1 MRLLII
7 LLLLLPCAVWSQLPA
22 AEPESVGISSDRL
35 ARLDPFVQKYIDE
48 GRLNGTVGII
58 LRDGKIV
65 YHKAYGQSNM
75 EKKSV
80 MQKDHIFRIASM
92 TKPIVS
98 VAVMMLWEEGKFSLD
113 DPISK
118 FIPAF
123 KKTQVLD
130 RYNPKDTTF
139 TTLPAKREITIRH
152 LLAHTSGIGYAQI
165 GSPYANA
172 IYKKY
177 NINGGIGT
185 PHLSLKQVIPRIA
198 ELPLF
203 NQPGEKFLYGLNTDV
218 LGYLVEVI
226 SGMPLDTFLRQRIFE
241 PLGMK
246 DTYFYLPAEKQSRL
260 VKLYKQ
266 DDNGKISPYNG
277 SLSVEGDPDYPLA
290 KNGEYF
296 SGGAGLSSTAYDYA
310 LFCQMLI
317 NGGTLNNKRLLSPH
331 TIELMTTNQIG
342 KFLMWDNAD
351 EIRQFG
357 LGFGLYLEKAK
368 AALPIG
374 EGSYTWGGMF
384 ATHFWI
390 DPKNKLV
397 VVFLRNLWPTQDWDF
412 EDRIKPVIYQA
423 LSN

>member
-1 MRLLII
+1 
-7 LLLLLPCAVWSQLPA
+7 
-22 AEPESVGISSDRL
+22 
-35 ARLDPFVQKYIDE
+35 
-48 GRLNGTVGII
+48 
-58 LRDGKIV
+58 
-65 YHKAYGQSNM
+65 M
-75 EKKSV
+75 EKKTV
-80 MQKDHIFRIASM
+80 MQKDQIFRIASM

-123 KKTQVLD
+123 KKTEVLD
-130 RYNPKDTTF
+130 RFNPKDTTF
-139 TTLPAKREITIRH
+139 TTLPAKREITFRH
-152 LLAHTSGIGYAQI
+152 LLSHTSGIGYAQI
-165 GSPYANA
+165 GSPFANA

-177 NINGGIGT
+177 NIPVGFGAPGMT
-185 PHLSLKQVIPRIA
+185 LKQVIPRIA

-226 SGMPLDTFLRQRIFE
+226 SGMPLDKFLQQRIFE

-246 DTYFYLPAEKQSRL
+246 DSYFYLPAEKQSRL

-266 DDNGKISPYNG
+266 DDDGKLSPYTGN
-277 SLSVEGDPDYPLA
+277 LSAVSDPDYPLV

-317 NGGTLNNKRLLSPH
+317 NGGILNDKRLLSPH

-342 KFLMWDNAD
+342 NFLMWDNPG

-368 AALPIG
+368 IALPVG
-374 EGSYTWGGMF
+374 MGSYTWGGMF

-397 VVFLRNLWPTQDWDF
+397 AIFMRNVWPCQDWDF
-412 EDRIKPVIYQA
+412 EDRVKPVIYQA

>member
-1 MRLLII
+1 MRLLLI
-7 LLLLLPCAVWSQLPA
+7 LLFLPFALSAQLPV
-22 AEPESVGISSDRL
+22 AEPGAMGISLERL
-35 ARLDPFVQKYIDE
+35 TRLDRFVQKYVDD
-48 GRLNGTVGII
+48 GRLNGATGIV
-58 LRDGKIV
+58 LRDGKII
-65 YHKAYGQSNM
+65 YHKAFGYSNI
-75 EKKSV
+75 EKKIP
-80 MQKDHIFRIASM
+80 MQKDQIFRIASM

-113 DPISK
+113 DPISN

-130 RYNPKDTTF
+130 KYNPKDTSF

-152 LLAHTSGIGYAQI
+152 LLSHTSGIGYPQI
-165 GSPYANA
+165 GSPYAVA

-185 PHLSLKQVIPRIA
+185 ANGPLKQMIPKIA

-218 LGYLVEVI
+218 LGYLVELV
-226 SGMPLDTFLRQRIFE
+226 SGMPLDKFLQEKIFA

-246 DTYFYLPAEKQSRL
+246 DSYFYLPAEKYSRL

-266 DDNGKISPYNG
+266 NDNGKILPYDEN
-277 SLSVEGDPDYPLA
+277 LSVGGSTDFPLN

-317 NGGTLNNKRLLSPH
+317 NGGVLNNARILSPH
-331 TIELMTTNQIG
+331 TISLMTTNQIG
-342 KFLMWDNAD
+342 NFLMWDNPG

-368 AALPIG
+368 PVLPVG

-397 VVFLRNLWPTQDWDF
+397 VVFMRNVWPTQDWDF
-412 EDRIKPVIYQA
+412 EDRVKPVIYQA
-423 LSN
+423 LTN

>member
-1 MRLLII
+1 MRLFI
-7 LLLLLPCAVWSQLPA
+7 LLLLLPYTVWSQLPTSD
-22 AEPESVGISSDRL
+22 PESVGVSSERL
-35 ARLDPFVQKYIDE
+35 VRLDQFVQKYIDE
-48 GRLNGTVGII
+48 GRLNGTTGII
-58 LRDGKIV
+58 LRDGKII
-65 YHKAYGQSNM
+65 YHKAFGQSDM
-75 EKKSV
+75 ETKAA
-80 MQKDHIFRIASM
+80 MQKDQIFRIASM

-123 KKTQVLD
+123 KKTRVLD

-152 LLAHTSGIGYAQI
+152 LLSHTSGIGYAQI
-165 GSPYANA
+165 GTPYAIA

-185 PHLSLKQVIPRIA
+185 PNGPLKQVIPRLA

-218 LGYLVEVI
+218 LGYLVEVV
-226 SGMPLDTFLRQRIFE
+226 SGLTLDRFLQQRLFE

-246 DTYFYLPAEKQSRL
+246 DTYFYLPTEKQSRL
-260 VKLYKQ
+260 TKLYKQ
-266 DDNGKISPYNG
+266 DDNGNISPYNER
-277 SLSVEGDPDYPLA
+277 LSVDGDPNFPLA
-290 KNGEYF
+290 KNGQYF

-310 LFCQMLI
+310 LFCQMMI
-317 NGGTLNNKRLLSPH
+317 NGGSLHNKRILSPH
-331 TIELMTTNQIG
+331 TIGLMTTNQIG

-357 LGFGLYLEKAK
+357 LGFGLYLEKSSSI
-368 AALPIG
+368 LPVGI
-374 EGSYTWGGMF
+374 GSYTWGGMF

-397 VVFLRNLWPTQDWDF
+397 VVFMRNLWPTLDWDF

-423 LSN
+423 LIN

>member
-1 MRLLII
+1 MRLLI
-7 LLLLLPCAVWSQLPA
+7 LLLLLPCVVLAQLPMSD
-22 AEPESVGISSDRL
+22 PESVGVSTERL
-35 ARLDPFVQKYIDE
+35 GRLDKFVQKYIDE
-48 GRLNGTVGII
+48 GRLNGTTGII
-58 LRDGKIV
+58 LRDGKII
-65 YHKAYGQSNM
+65 YHKAFGQSNV
-75 EKKSV
+75 ETKAA
-80 MQKDHIFRIASM
+80 MQKDQIFRIASM

-98 VAVMMLWEEGKFSLD
+98 VAVMMLWEEGKFALD

-123 KKTQVLD
+123 SKTQVLD
-130 RYNPKDTTF
+130 KYNAKDTTF
-139 TTLPAKREITIRH
+139 TIIPARREITIRH
-152 LLAHTSGIGYAQI
+152 LLSHTSGIGYPQI

-177 NINGGIGT
+177 KINGGIGT
-185 PHLSLKQVIPRIA
+185 PNSSLKDMIPRLA

-218 LGYLVEVI
+218 LGYLVELV
-226 SGMPLDTFLRQRIFE
+226 SGLTLDKFLQQRIFE

-246 DTYFYLPAEKQSRL
+246 DTYFYLPTEKQSRL
-260 VKLYKQ
+260 VRLYKQ
-266 DDNGKISPYNG
+266 ADNGKISPY
-277 SLSVEGDPDYPLA
+277 SDVLSVDGDPNYPLA
-290 KNGEYF
+290 KNGQYF

-317 NGGTLNNKRLLSPH
+317 NGGTLNDKRLLSPH

-342 KFLMWDNAD
+342 KFLMWDNPD

-357 LGFGLYLEKAK
+357 LGFGLYGEKAK

-374 EGSYTWGGMF
+374 LGSYTWGGMF

-397 VVFLRNLWPTQDWDF
+397 VVFMRNIWPTQDWDF

-423 LSN
+423 LTN

>member
-1 MRLLII
+1 MRLFI
-7 LLLLLPCAVWSQLPA
+7 LLLLLPCTVWSQLPTA
-22 AEPESVGISSDRL
+22 DPESVGISAERL
-35 ARLDPFVQKYIDE
+35 SRLDQFVQRYINE
-48 GRLNGTVGII
+48 GRLNGTTGII
-58 LRDGKIV
+58 LKDGKIV
-65 YHKAYGQSNM
+65 YHKAFGQSDM
-75 EKKSV
+75 DTKV
-80 MQKDHIFRIASM
+80 AMQKDQIFRIASM

-98 VAVMMLWEEGKFSLD
+98 VAVMMLWEEGKFALE

-123 KKTQVLD
+123 KNTRVLD
-130 RYNPKDTTF
+130 RYNSKDTSF

-177 NINGGIGT
+177 KINGGIGT
-185 PHLSLKQVIPRIA
+185 PYGSLKQMIPRLA

-218 LGYLVEVI
+218 LGYLVEVV
-226 SGMPLDTFLRQRIFE
+226 SGLTLDKFLQQRIFE

-260 VKLYKQ
+260 VQLYKQ
-266 DDNGKISPYNG
+266 DNNGKISPYKDR
-277 SLSVEGDPDYPLA
+277 LSVDGDPNYPLV
-290 KNGEYF
+290 KNGEYL

-317 NGGTLNNKRLLSPH
+317 NGGTLNNIRLLSPH

-342 KFLMWDNAD
+342 KFMMWDNAD

-368 AALPIG
+368 AALPVG

-412 EDRIKPVIYQA
+412 EDRVKPVIYQS
-423 LSN
+423 LTN